1 MKTNLANHKRVF
13 IFFCVSLFLSACN
26 QESGQS
32 EKATG
37 SERTEDHSAHD
48 MQASGSNTM
57 MKLMHQNMTAMHE
70 AKMTGDLDRD
80 FAALMALHHEGALEM
95 AQEEA
100 ENGQDTMLVNM
111 AKNTLA
117 TQKKEQEQL
126 QKYAESLQSVAG
138 DTAASMKLMQ
148 SMEAA
153 MADMDHATAGTTDQ
167 QFAKLMGMHHQSGID
182 MAKAYLAG
190 AKAPEIRKMAQKIID
205 EQQNEKQKLDNW
217 LAQHP
222 Q

>member
-1 MKTNLANHKRVF
+1 METNLANHKWTY
-13 IFFCVSLFLSACN
+13 IFFCLSLFLSACN

-32 EKATG
+32 EKASG

-48 MQASGSNTM
+48 MQAPSSNTM
-57 MKLMHQNMTAMHE
+57 MDLMHQNMTAMHE

-80 FAALMALHHEGALEM
+80 FAALMALHHEGALKM

-117 TQKKEQEQL
+117 TQKEEQEQL
-126 QKYAESLQSVAG
+126 QKYAESRQSAAG
-138 DTAASMKLMQ
+138 DTAASRKLMQ

-153 MADMDHATAGTTDQ
+153 MADMDHTTAGTTDQ
-167 QFAKLMGMHHQSGID
+167 HFAKLMGMHHQSGID

-217 LAQHP
+217 LEQHP